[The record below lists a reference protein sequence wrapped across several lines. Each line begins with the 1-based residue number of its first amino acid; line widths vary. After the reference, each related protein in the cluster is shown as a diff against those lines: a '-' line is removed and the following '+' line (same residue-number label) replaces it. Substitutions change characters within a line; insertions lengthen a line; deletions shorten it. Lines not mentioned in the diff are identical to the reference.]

1 MSDPKDQ
8 KPGQL
13 DAGRRMHDGHEKP
26 DGVSPTL
33 LPPPREGGKRRR
45 WGIWVVI
52 VILVL
57 IGYAVYHAMHR
68 NSGGPGG
75 AGGGRSGA
83 GGRGAAAANKPMPV
97 MVATAAKGDIN
108 VVLSALGNV
117 TPVNNVTV
125 KTRVD
130 GQLVRLAFTEGQT
143 VKAGDLLAE
152 IDPRTYQAQL
162 AQAEGQLARDTALLQ
177 NAKLDLQR
185 YQTLLSQDSIAKQQ
199 VDTQA
204 ALVRQYD
211 GTVKLD
217 QGNVDNARVQLSY
230 TRITAPVAGRVG
242 LRQVD
247 PGNIVHAS
255 DANGIVVITQIDPIT
270 VIYSIP
276 EDNLPKVMPRL
287 QAGLKSGDRLPVE
300 AWDRAQTTVLAHG
313 ALMTVDNTIDNTTG
327 TVKLRAQFPNQNAA
341 LFPNQFVNV
350 RMRVD
355 TLHDQVIV
363 PGAAIQRGTQG
374 TFVYVVGE
382 DSKVTLRVVKLGVTE
397 GDRVS
402 VVQGLNPGERAV
414 IDGADKLRDG
424 ATVEVIQPGA
434 AAANAASAP
443 AAGQPG
449 GQGQRH
455 RRGQGGA
462 SAPAASTPAAKP

>member
-1 MSDPKDQ
+1 MSDAMDP
-8 KPGQL
+8 KPGTPYAGH
-13 DAGRRMHDGHEKP
+13 DA
-26 DGVSPTL
+26 VSPTL
-33 LPPPREGGKRRR
+33 LPPPRAGKPRR
-45 WGIWVVI
+45 WILWVV
-52 VILVL
+52 LVVLAL
-57 IGYAVYHAMHR
+57 IGYVIFHTVQRSTGAGK
-68 NSGGPGG
+68 GGP
-75 AGGGRSGA
+75 
-83 GGRGAAAANKPMPV
+83 GGRGAAMSGKPMPV

-108 VVLSALGNV
+108 VVLTALGNV

-152 IDPRTYQAQL
+152 IDPRAYQAQL

-177 NAKLDLQR
+177 NARLDLQR
-185 YQTLLSQDSIAKQQ
+185 YQTLMAQDSIAKQQ

-204 ALVRQYD
+204 SLVRQYE

-217 QGNVDNARVQLSY
+217 QGNADNARVQLSY
-230 TRITAPVAGRVG
+230 TRITAPVSGRVG

-255 DANGIVVITQIDPIT
+255 DTTGIVVITQIDPIT
-270 VIYSIP
+270 VIYTLP
-276 EDNLPKVMPRL
+276 EDTLPKVMPRL
-287 QAGLKSGDRLPVE
+287 QAGDKLPVE
-300 AWDRAQTTVLAHG
+300 AWDRGQTNLLAHG
-313 ALMTVDNTIDNTTG
+313 TLMTVDNTIDNTTG

-350 RMRVD
+350 RMRID
-355 TLHDQVIV
+355 TLHDQVIL

-374 TFVYVVGE
+374 TFAYVVGT
-382 DSKVTLRVVKLGVTE
+382 DGNVALRTVKLGVTE

-402 VVQGLNPGERAV
+402 IAQGLNPGERVV

-424 ATVEVIQPGA
+424 SPVEVIQPGA
-434 AAANAASAP
+434 ASAP
-443 AAGQPG
+443 AASQSGQG
-449 GQGQRH
+449 GQGGQGGH
-455 RRGQGGA
+455 RRHGGA
-462 SAPAASTPAAKP
+462 SAPAAAQPPKS

>member
-1 MSDPKDQ
+1 M
-8 KPGQL
+8 
-13 DAGRRMHDGHEKP
+13 AG
-26 DGVSPTL
+26 
-33 LPPPREGGKRRR
+33 
-45 WGIWVVI
+45 
-52 VILVL
+52 
-57 IGYAVYHAMHR
+57 
-68 NSGGPGG
+68 
-75 AGGGRSGA
+75 
-83 GGRGAAAANKPMPV
+83 KPMPV
-97 MVATAAKGDIN
+97 MVATATKGDIN

-162 AQAEGQLARDTALLQ
+162 AQAEGQLARDQALLT

-185 YQTLLSQDSIAKQQ
+185 YQTLLAQDSIAKQQ

-204 ALVRQYD
+204 SLVRQYE

-230 TRITAPVAGRVG
+230 TRITAPVSGRVG

-255 DANGIVVITQIDPIT
+255 DTNGIVVITQIDPIT

-287 QAGLKSGDRLPVE
+287 QSGDKLPVE

-313 ALMTVDNTIDNTTG
+313 TLMTVDNTIDNTTG

-374 TFVYVVGE
+374 TFVYVVGD
-382 DSKVTLRVVKLGVTE
+382 DSNVSLRVVKLGVTE

-402 VVQGLNPGERAV
+402 VAQGLKMGERV
-414 IDGADKLRDG
+414 VTDGADKLRDG
-424 ATVEVIQPGA
+424 APVEVIQPGA
-434 AAANAASAP
+434 TSHNAASAP
-443 AAGQPG
+443 TAGQD
-449 GQGQRH
+449 GQQGRRH

-462 SAPAASTPAAKP
+462 SVPAASAPAAKP

>member
-8 KPGQL
+8 KPGHSY
-13 DAGRRMHDGHEKP
+13 AGRDAHETD

-45 WGIWVVI
+45 WGLWMVI
-52 VILVL
+52 VILAL
-57 IGYAVYHAMHR
+57 IGYAIYHAMHR
-68 NSGGPGG
+68 NSGGPG
-75 AGGGRSGA
+75 ASRSGP
-83 GGRGAAAANKPMPV
+83 GGRGAAMASKPMPV
-97 MVATAAKGDIN
+97 MVATAARGDIN

-204 ALVRQYD
+204 SLVRQYE

-230 TRITAPVAGRVG
+230 TRITAPVSGRVG

-255 DANGIVVITQIDPIT
+255 DTNGIVVITQIDPIT

-300 AWDRAQTTVLAHG
+300 AWDRAQTVVLAHG
-313 ALMTVDNTIDNTTG
+313 VLMTVDNTIDNTTG

-355 TLHDQVIV
+355 TMQDVVIV

-374 TFVYVVGE
+374 TFVYIVGE
-382 DSKVTLRVVKLGVTE
+382 DSKVMLRVVKLGVTE

-402 VVQGLNPGERAV
+402 VAQGLQPGERVV

-424 ATVEVIQPGA
+424 SPVEVIQPGA
-434 AAANAASAP
+434 GPASAP
-443 AAGQPG
+443 AAGAQGGSKRG
-449 GQGQRH
+449 GQGQH
-455 RRGQGGA
+455 RRQGQGGA
-462 SAPAASTPAAKP
+462 SAPAASAAAAKP

>member
-1 MSDPKDQ
+1 MSDAKDPQ
-8 KPGQL
+8 AGQP
-13 DAGRRMHDGHEKP
+13 DAGRNAHHTSN
-26 DGVSPTL
+26 GVSPTL
-33 LPPPREGGKRRR
+33 LPPPESGNAGGRRRR
-45 WGIWVVI
+45 WGIWVVLI
-52 VILVL
+52 ILAL

-68 NSGGPGG
+68 NSGGPG
-75 AGGGRSGA
+75 AGRGGP
-83 GGRGAAAANKPMPV
+83 GGRGGAMAGKPMPV
-97 MVATAAKGDIN
+97 MVATATKGDIN

-162 AQAEGQLARDTALLQ
+162 AQAEGQLARDQALLT

-185 YQTLLSQDSIAKQQ
+185 YQTLLAQDSIAKQQ

-204 ALVRQYD
+204 SLVRQYE

-230 TRITAPVAGRVG
+230 TRITAPVSGRVG

-255 DANGIVVITQIDPIT
+255 DTNGIVVITQIDPIT

-287 QAGLKSGDRLPVE
+287 QSGDKLPVE

-313 ALMTVDNTIDNTTG
+313 TLMTVDNTIDNTTG

-374 TFVYVVGE
+374 TFVYVVGD
-382 DSKVTLRVVKLGVTE
+382 DSNVSLRVVKLGVTE

-402 VVQGLNPGERAV
+402 VAQGLKMGERV
-414 IDGADKLRDG
+414 VTDGADKLRDG
-424 ATVEVIQPGA
+424 APVEVIQPGA
-434 AAANAASAP
+434 TSHNAASAP
-443 AAGQPG
+443 TAGQD
-449 GQGQRH
+449 GQQGRRH

-462 SAPAASTPAAKP
+462 SVPAASAPAAKP

>member
-1 MSDPKDQ
+1 M
-8 KPGQL
+8 
-13 DAGRRMHDGHEKP
+13 AG
-26 DGVSPTL
+26 
-33 LPPPREGGKRRR
+33 
-45 WGIWVVI
+45 
-52 VILVL
+52 
-57 IGYAVYHAMHR
+57 
-68 NSGGPGG
+68 
-75 AGGGRSGA
+75 
-83 GGRGAAAANKPMPV
+83 KPMPV
-97 MVATAAKGDIN
+97 MVGTAIKGDIN

-152 IDPRTYQAQL
+152 VDPRTYQAQL
-162 AQAEGQLARDTALLQ
+162 AQAEGQLARDQALLQ

-185 YQTLLSQDSIAKQQ
+185 YQTLLSQDSISKQQ

-230 TRITAPVAGRVG
+230 TRITAPVPGRVG

-255 DANGIVVITQIDPIT
+255 DTNGIVVITQIDPIT

-276 EDNLPKVMPRL
+276 EDSLPKVMPRL
-287 QAGLKSGDRLPVE
+287 QSGDKLPVE
-300 AWDRAQTTVLAHG
+300 AWDRGQTTQLARG
-313 ALMTVDNTIDNTTG
+313 VLMTVDNTIDNTTG
-327 TVKLRAQFPNQNAA
+327 TVKLRAQFPNQNAM

-355 TLHDQVIV
+355 TLRDVVIV

-374 TFVYVVGE
+374 TFVYVVG
-382 DSKVTLRVVKLGVTE
+382 DDNKVALRLVKLGVTE

-402 VVQGLNPGERAV
+402 VAQGLQPGERVV

-424 ATVEVIQPGA
+424 SPVEVIQPGA
-434 AAANAASAP
+434 AAASAP
-443 AAGQPG
+443 APGQAHQG
-449 GQGQRH
+449 GRH

-462 SAPAASTPAAKP
+462 SAPAASAPAAKP

>member
-1 MSDPKDQ
+1 M
-8 KPGQL
+8 
-13 DAGRRMHDGHEKP
+13 
-26 DGVSPTL
+26 
-33 LPPPREGGKRRR
+33 
-45 WGIWVVI
+45 
-52 VILVL
+52 
-57 IGYAVYHAMHR
+57 
-68 NSGGPGG
+68 
-75 AGGGRSGA
+75 
-83 GGRGAAAANKPMPV
+83 ANKPMPV

-108 VVLSALGNV
+108 VVISALGNV
-117 TPVNNVTV
+117 TPVVNVTV
-125 KTRVD
+125 KSRVD
-130 GQLVRLAFTEGQT
+130 GQLVRIHFTEGQN

-152 IDPRTYQAQL
+152 IDPATYQAQL
-162 AQAEGQLARDTALLQ
+162 LQAQGQLARDQALLQ

-185 YQTLLSQDSIAKQQ
+185 YQTLAAQDSIAKQQ

-204 ALVRQYD
+204 SLVRQYE

-230 TRITAPVAGRVG
+230 TRITAPVSGRVG

-255 DANGIVVITQIDPIT
+255 DTNGIVVITQIDPMT

-276 EDNLPKVMPRL
+276 EDSLPKVMPRL
-287 QAGLKSGDRLPVE
+287 QSGDKLPVD

-313 ALMTVDNTIDNTTG
+313 VLMTVDNTIDNTTG

-374 TFVYVVGE
+374 TFVYIVGQ
-382 DSKVTLRVVKLGVTE
+382 DSNVTLRVVKLGVTE
-397 GDRVS
+397 GERVS
-402 VVQGLNPGERAV
+402 ITSGLQPGERVV

-424 ATVEVIQPGA
+424 APVEVIQPG
-434 AAANAASAP
+434 AANAASAP
-443 AAGQPG
+443 AAGQGRQG

-455 RRGQGGA
+455 HRGQGGA
-462 SAPAASTPAAKP
+462 SAPAASAPAAKQ

>member
-8 KPGQL
+8 KPGQFG
-13 DAGRRMHDGHEKP
+13 AGRRADDGKETPHE
-26 DGVSPTL
+26 VSPTL

-45 WGIWVVI
+45 WGIWLVI

-57 IGYAVYHAMHR
+57 IGYAVYHASHR
-68 NSGGPGG
+68 NSGPGG
-75 AGGGRSGA
+75 AGGAG
-83 GGRGAAAANKPMPV
+83 GGRGAAMANKPMPV
-97 MVATAAKGDIN
+97 MIGTAAKGDIN

-162 AQAEGQLARDTALLQ
+162 AQAEGQLARDQALLQ

-185 YQTLLSQDSIAKQQ
+185 YQTLLSQDSISKQQ

-255 DANGIVVITQIDPIT
+255 DTNGIVVITQIDPIT

-287 QAGLKSGDRLPVE
+287 QSGLKSGDKLPVE
-300 AWDRAQTTVLAHG
+300 AWDRGQTTQLARG
-313 ALMTVDNTIDNTTG
+313 VLMTVDNTIDNTTG
-327 TVKLRAQFPNQNAA
+327 TVKLRAQFPNQNAM

-355 TLHDQVIV
+355 TLRDVVIV

-382 DSKVTLRVVKLGVTE
+382 DNKVALRVVKLGVTE
-397 GDRVS
+397 GERVS
-402 VVQGLNPGERAV
+402 VAQGLQPGERVV

-424 ATVEVIQPGA
+424 SPVEVIQPGA
-434 AAANAASAP
+434 APANAPASAP
-443 AAGQPG
+443 AAGQAQQG
-449 GQGQRH
+449 GRH

-462 SAPAASTPAAKP
+462 SPPAASAPAAKP

>member
-1 MSDPKDQ
+1 MSDAKDQ
-8 KPGQL
+8 KPTPA
-13 DAGRRMHDGHEKP
+13 DARRNTHETP

-45 WGIWVVI
+45 WVIWVVI
-52 VILVL
+52 VILAL
-57 IGYAVYHAMHR
+57 IGYAIYHAMHR

-75 AGGGRSGA
+75 AGGSRGGP
-83 GGRGAAAANKPMPV
+83 GGRGAAMASRPMPV
-97 MVATAAKGDIN
+97 MVATASKGDIN
-108 VVLSALGNV
+108 VVLTALGNV
-117 TPVNNVTV
+117 TPINNVTV

-162 AQAEGQLARDTALLQ
+162 AQAEGQLARDTALLK
-177 NAKLDLQR
+177 NARLDLQR
-185 YQTLLSQDSIAKQQ
+185 YQTLLAQDSIAKQQ

-204 ALVRQYD
+204 ALVRQYE

-230 TRITAPVAGRVG
+230 TRITAPVSGRVG

-255 DANGIVVITQIDPIT
+255 DTNGIVVITQIDPIT
-270 VIYSIP
+270 VLYSIP

-287 QAGLKSGDRLPVE
+287 QAGLKSNERLPVE

-313 ALMTVDNTIDNTTG
+313 VLMTVDNTIDNTTG

-355 TLHDQVIV
+355 TLHDVVIV

-374 TFVYVVGE
+374 TFVYVVGD

-402 VVQGLNPGERAV
+402 VAQGLNAGERVV

-424 ATVEVIQPGA
+424 APVEVVQPGA
-434 AAANAASAP
+434 HPASAP
-443 AAGQPG
+443 AASPDGQ
-449 GQGQRH
+449 QGRRH
-455 RRGQGGA
+455 RRGQDGAGGA
-462 SAPAASTPAAKP
+462 SAPAASAPAAKP

>member
-1 MSDPKDQ
+1 M
-8 KPGQL
+8 
-13 DAGRRMHDGHEKP
+13 
-26 DGVSPTL
+26 
-33 LPPPREGGKRRR
+33 
-45 WGIWVVI
+45 
-52 VILVL
+52 
-57 IGYAVYHAMHR
+57 
-68 NSGGPGG
+68 
-75 AGGGRSGA
+75 
-83 GGRGAAAANKPMPV
+83 
-97 MVATAAKGDIN
+97 
-108 VVLSALGNV
+108 
-117 TPVNNVTV
+117 
-125 KTRVD
+125 
-130 GQLVRLAFTEGQT
+130 
-143 VKAGDLLAE
+143 KAGDLLAE
-152 IDPRTYQAQL
+152 IDPATYQAQL
-162 AQAEGQLARDTALLQ
+162 LQAQGQLARDQALLQ

-185 YQTLLSQDSIAKQQ
+185 YQTLAAQDSIAKQQ

-204 ALVRQYD
+204 SLVRQYE

-230 TRITAPVAGRVG
+230 TRITAPVSGRVG

-255 DANGIVVITQIDPIT
+255 DTNGIVVITQIDPMT

-287 QAGLKSGDRLPVE
+287 QSGDKLPVD

-313 ALMTVDNTIDNTTG
+313 MLMTVDNTIDNTTG
-327 TVKLRAQFPNQNAA
+327 TVKLKAQFPNQNAA

-374 TFVYVVGE
+374 TFVYVVG
-382 DSKVTLRVVKLGVTE
+382 DNNKVALRLVKLGVTE

-402 VVQGLNPGERAV
+402 VAQGLQPGERVV

-424 ATVEVIQPGA
+424 SPVEVIQPGA
-434 AAANAASAP
+434 AAASAP
-443 AAGQPG
+443 AAGQADQG
-449 GQGQRH
+449 GRH

-462 SAPAASTPAAKP
+462 SAPAASAPAAKP

>member
-1 MSDPKDQ
+1 MSDAQDQ
-8 KPGQL
+8 KPGSP
-13 DAGRRMHDGHEKP
+13 DAARPTHDGSPGP
-26 DGVSPTL
+26 DAVSPTL

-45 WGIWVVI
+45 WAIWVV
-52 VILVL
+52 VIILALV
-57 IGYAVYHAMHR
+57 GYAIYHAMHR

-75 AGGGRSGA
+75 AGGR
-83 GGRGAAAANKPMPV
+83 GGRAAMAGKPMPV
-97 MVATAAKGDIN
+97 MVAAATRGDIN

-117 TPVNNVTV
+117 TPVNNATV

-162 AQAEGQLARDTALLQ
+162 AQAEGQLARDQALLQ
-177 NAKLDLQR
+177 NARLDLQR
-185 YQTLLSQDSIAKQQ
+185 YQTLLAQDSIAKQQ

-204 ALVRQYD
+204 ALVRQYE

-230 TRITAPVAGRVG
+230 TRITAPVSGRVG

-255 DANGIVVITQIDPIT
+255 DTNGIVVITQVDPIS
-270 VIYSIP
+270 VIYTIP
-276 EDNLPKVMPRL
+276 EDSLPKVMPRL
-287 QAGLKSGDRLPVE
+287 QSGDKLPVE

-313 ALMTVDNTIDNTTG
+313 TLMTVDNTIDNTTG
-327 TVKLRAQFPNQNAA
+327 TVKLRAQFPNQSAM

-355 TLHDQVIV
+355 TLRDQVIV

-397 GDRVS
+397 GERVS
-402 VVQGLNPGERAV
+402 VAQGLKAGERV
-414 IDGADKLRDG
+414 VVDGADKLRDG
-424 ATVEVIQPGA
+424 APVEVIQPGA
-434 AAANAASAP
+434 GPASAP
-443 AAGQPG
+443 AAGQD
-449 GQGQRH
+449 GQQGRRH

-462 SAPAASTPAAKP
+462 SAPAASAPAAKP

>member
-1 MSDPKDQ
+1 MSDAKDPQ
-8 KPGQL
+8 AGQP
-13 DAGRRMHDGHEKP
+13 DAGRNAHHTSN
-26 DGVSPTL
+26 GVSPTL
-33 LPPPREGGKRRR
+33 LPPPEGGNAGGRRRR
-45 WGIWVVI
+45 WGIWVVLI
-52 VILVL
+52 ILAL

-68 NSGGPGG
+68 NSGGPG
-75 AGGGRSGA
+75 AGRGGP
-83 GGRGAAAANKPMPV
+83 GGRGGAMAGKPMPV
-97 MVATAAKGDIN
+97 MVATATKGDIN

-162 AQAEGQLARDTALLQ
+162 AQAEGQLARDQALLT

-185 YQTLLSQDSIAKQQ
+185 YQTLLAQDSIAKQQ

-204 ALVRQYD
+204 SLVRQYE

-230 TRITAPVAGRVG
+230 TRITAPVSGRVG

-255 DANGIVVITQIDPIT
+255 DTNGIVVITQIDPIT

-287 QAGLKSGDRLPVE
+287 QSGDKLPVE

-313 ALMTVDNTIDNTTG
+313 TLMTVDNTIDNTTG

-374 TFVYVVGE
+374 TFVYVVGD
-382 DSKVTLRVVKLGVTE
+382 DSNVSLRVVKLGVTE

-402 VVQGLNPGERAV
+402 VAQGLKMGERV
-414 IDGADKLRDG
+414 VTDGADKLRDG
-424 ATVEVIQPGA
+424 APVEVIQPGA
-434 AAANAASAP
+434 TSHNAASAP
-443 AAGQPG
+443 TAGQD
-449 GQGQRH
+449 GQQGRRH

-462 SAPAASTPAAKP
+462 SVPAASAPAAKP

>member
-8 KPGQL
+8 KPGQFE
-13 DAGRRMHDGHEKP
+13 AGHHTHDGKETPHE
-26 DGVSPTL
+26 VSPTL

-45 WGIWVVI
+45 WGLWVVI
-52 VILVL
+52 VIVVL
-57 IGYAVYHAMHR
+57 IGYAIYHAVHR
-68 NSGGPGG
+68 NSGGPG
-75 AGGGRSGA
+75 AGGGRSGT
-83 GGRGAAAANKPMPV
+83 GGRGAAMANRSMPV
-97 MVATAAKGDIN
+97 MVAAAAKGDIN

-152 IDPRTYQAQL
+152 VDPRTYQAQL
-162 AQAEGQLARDTALLQ
+162 AQAEGQLARDQALLQ

-185 YQTLLSQDSIAKQQ
+185 YQTLLSQDSISKQQ

-255 DANGIVVITQIDPIT
+255 DTNGIAVITQIDPIT

-276 EDNLPKVMPRL
+276 EDSLPKVMPRL
-287 QAGLKSGDRLPVE
+287 QSGDKLPVE

-313 ALMTVDNTIDNTTG
+313 TLMTVDNTIDNTTG
-327 TVKLRAQFPNQNAA
+327 TVKLRAQFPNQTAA

-355 TLHDQVIV
+355 TLRDVVIV

-382 DSKVTLRVVKLGVTE
+382 DNKVALRVVKLGVTE
-397 GDRVS
+397 GERVS
-402 VVQGLNPGERAV
+402 VVQGLQPGERVV

-424 ATVEVIQPGA
+424 SPVEVIQPGA
-434 AAANAASAP
+434 ASTNAASAP
-443 AAGQPG
+443 AAGQD
-449 GQGQRH
+449 GQQGRRH

-462 SAPAASTPAAKP
+462 SAPAASAPAAKP

>member
-1 MSDPKDQ
+1 MSDPNDQ
-8 KPGQL
+8 KPGQFE
-13 DAGRRMHDGHEKP
+13 AGHHTHDGKETPHE
-26 DGVSPTL
+26 VSPTL

-45 WGIWVVI
+45 WGLWVVI
-52 VILVL
+52 VIVVL
-57 IGYAVYHAMHR
+57 IGYAIYHAVHR
-68 NSGGPGG
+68 NSGGPG
-75 AGGGRSGA
+75 AGGGRSGT
-83 GGRGAAAANKPMPV
+83 GGRGAAMANRSMPV
-97 MVATAAKGDIN
+97 MVAAAAKGDIN

-152 IDPRTYQAQL
+152 VDPRTYQAQL
-162 AQAEGQLARDTALLQ
+162 AQAEGQLARDQALLQ

-185 YQTLLSQDSIAKQQ
+185 YQTLLSQDSISKQQ

-247 PGNIVHAS
+247 RGNIVHAS
-255 DANGIVVITQIDPIT
+255 DTNGIVVITQMDPIT

-287 QAGLKSGDRLPVE
+287 QSGLKSGDRLPVE
-300 AWDRAQTTVLAHG
+300 AWNRGQTTQLAFFFFIYF
-313 ALMTVDNTIDNTTG
+313 DNTFFNTTG
-327 TVKLRAQFPNQNAA
+327 TVKLRAQFPNQNAM

-355 TLHDQVIV
+355 TLRDVVVV

-382 DSKVTLRVVKLGVTE
+382 DSKVALRVVKLGVTE
-397 GDRVS
+397 GEGVS
-402 VVQGLNPGERAV
+402 VEQGLQHGEREL
-414 IDGADKLRDG
+414 IDGAHKLRDG
-424 ATVEVIQPGA
+424 SPVEVIQPGA
-434 AAANAASAP
+434 APASAP
-443 AAGQPG
+443 AAGQAQQG
-449 GQGQRH
+449 GRH
-455 RRGQGGA
+455 RRDQGGASGPAA
-462 SAPAASTPAAKP
+462 SAPAAKP

>member
-1 MSDPKDQ
+1 MSEAMDPERGNNKNAGHKDADR
-8 KPGQL
+8 GT
-13 DAGRRMHDGHEKP
+13 HETH

-45 WGIWVVI
+45 WGIWVVL

-57 IGYAVYHAMHR
+57 IGYAVWHATHR
-68 NSGGPGG
+68 NAGGPGG
-75 AGGGRSGA
+75 AGRGGS
-83 GGRGAAAANKPMPV
+83 GGRGAAMANKPMPV
-97 MVATAAKGDIN
+97 MVATATKGDIN
-108 VVLSALGNV
+108 VVISALGNV
-117 TPVNNVTV
+117 TPVANVTV
-125 KTRVD
+125 KSRVD
-130 GQLVRLAFTEGQT
+130 GQLVRVNFTEGQN

-152 IDPRTYQAQL
+152 IDPATYQAQL
-162 AQAEGQLARDTALLQ
+162 LQAQGQLARDQALLQ

-185 YQTLLSQDSIAKQQ
+185 YQTLAAQDSISKQQ

-204 ALVRQYD
+204 SLVRQYE

-230 TRITAPVAGRVG
+230 TRITAPVSGRVG

-255 DANGIVVITQIDPIT
+255 DTNGIVVITQIDPMT

-276 EDNLPKVMPRL
+276 EDSLPKVMPRL
-287 QAGLKSGDRLPVE
+287 QSGEKLPVD

-313 ALMTVDNTIDNTTG
+313 TLMTVDNQIDNTTG

-374 TFVYVVGE
+374 TFVYIVGQ
-382 DSKVTLRVVKLGVTE
+382 DSNVTLRVVKLGVTE
-397 GDRVS
+397 GERVS
-402 VVQGLNPGERAV
+402 VTSGLQPGERVV

-424 ATVEVIQPGA
+424 APVEVIQPG
-434 AAANAASAP
+434 AANAASAP
-443 AAGQPG
+443 AAGQTHQG
-449 GQGQRH
+449 GRH

-462 SAPAASTPAAKP
+462 SAPAASAPAAKQ

>member
-8 KPGQL
+8 KPGQFD
-13 DAGRRMHDGHEKP
+13 DAGRRTHDGQETP
-26 DGVSPTL
+26 NEVSPTL

-52 VILVL
+52 IILVL
-57 IGYAVYHAMHR
+57 IGYAVYHAKYR
-68 NSGGPGG
+68 NTGGQGGRGGP
-75 AGGGRSGA
+75 
-83 GGRGAAAANKPMPV
+83 GGRGAAMAGKPMPV
-97 MVATAAKGDIN
+97 MVGTAVKGDIN

-152 IDPRTYQAQL
+152 VDPRTYQAQL
-162 AQAEGQLARDTALLQ
+162 AQAEGQLARDQALLQ

-185 YQTLLSQDSIAKQQ
+185 YQTLLSQDSISKQQ

-230 TRITAPVAGRVG
+230 TRITAPVSGRVG

-255 DANGIVVITQIDPIT
+255 DTNGIVVITQIDPIT

-276 EDNLPKVMPRL
+276 EDSLPKVMPRL
-287 QAGLKSGDRLPVE
+287 QSGDKLPVE
-300 AWDRAQTTVLAHG
+300 AWDRGQTTQLARG
-313 ALMTVDNTIDNTTG
+313 VLMTVDNTIDNTTG
-327 TVKLRAQFPNQNAA
+327 TVKLRAQFPNQNAM

-355 TLHDQVIV
+355 TLRDAVIV
-363 PGAAIQRGTQG
+363 PSAAIQRGTQG
-374 TFVYVVGE
+374 TFVYVIGE
-382 DSKVTLRVVKLGVTE
+382 DNKVALRVVKLGVTE
-397 GDRVS
+397 GERVS
-402 VVQGLNPGERAV
+402 VAQGLQPGERVV

-424 ATVEVIQPGA
+424 SPVEVIQPGA
-434 AAANAASAP
+434 AAASAP
-443 AAGQPG
+443 AAGQAHQG
-449 GQGQRH
+449 GRH

-462 SAPAASTPAAKP
+462 SAPAASAPAAKP

>member
-8 KPGQL
+8 NPGQFE
-13 DAGRRMHDGHEKP
+13 AGRRTDDGKETPHD
-26 DGVSPTL
+26 VSPTL
-33 LPPPREGGKRRR
+33 LPPPREGSKRRR

-57 IGYAVYHAMHR
+57 IGYAIYHAMHR
-68 NSGGPGG
+68 NSGGPG
-75 AGGGRSGA
+75 AGGGRSG
-83 GGRGAAAANKPMPV
+83 GRGAAMANKPMPV

-185 YQTLLSQDSIAKQQ
+185 YQTLLSQDSISKQQ

-255 DANGIVVITQIDPIT
+255 DTNGIVVITQIDPIT

-287 QAGLKSGDRLPVE
+287 QSGDKLAVE
-300 AWDRAQTTVLAHG
+300 AWDRAQTTVLARG
-313 ALMTVDNTIDNTTG
+313 TLMTVDNTIDNTTG

-355 TLHDQVIV
+355 TLRDVVIV

-382 DSKVTLRVVKLGVTE
+382 DSKVTLRVVKLGATE
-397 GDRVS
+397 GERVS
-402 VVQGLNPGERAV
+402 VAQGLQPGERVV

-424 ATVEVIQPGA
+424 SPVEVIQPGA
-434 AAANAASAP
+434 ASAQ
-443 AAGQPG
+443 AAGPD
-449 GQGQRH
+449 GQQGRRH

-462 SAPAASTPAAKP
+462 SAPAASAPAASAPAAKP

>member
-8 KPGQL
+8 KPGQF
-13 DAGRRMHDGHEKP
+13 DNAGRLTHDLKETPHE
-26 DGVSPTL
+26 VSPTL

-45 WGIWVVI
+45 WGIWLVI
-52 VILVL
+52 VLLVL
-57 IGYAVYHAMHR
+57 IGYAVYHAKYR
-68 NSGGPGG
+68 NAGGPGSSGGPGG
-75 AGGGRSGA
+75 
-83 GGRGAAAANKPMPV
+83 RGASMANKPMPV
-97 MVATAAKGDIN
+97 MVGTAVKGDIN

-152 IDPRTYQAQL
+152 VDPRTYQAQL
-162 AQAEGQLARDTALLQ
+162 AQAEGQLARDQALLQ

-185 YQTLLSQDSIAKQQ
+185 YQTLLSQDSISKQQ

-230 TRITAPVAGRVG
+230 TRITAPVSGRVG

-255 DANGIVVITQIDPIT
+255 DTNGIVVITQIDPIT

-287 QAGLKSGDRLPVE
+287 QSGDKLPVE
-300 AWDRAQTTVLAHG
+300 AWDRSQTTQLARG
-313 ALMTVDNTIDNTTG
+313 VLMTVDNTIDNTTG
-327 TVKLRAQFPNQNAA
+327 TVKLRAQFPNQNAM

-355 TLHDQVIV
+355 TLRDVVIV

-374 TFVYVVGE
+374 TFVYVVG
-382 DSKVTLRVVKLGVTE
+382 DDNKVALRLVKLGVTE

-402 VVQGLNPGERAV
+402 VAQGLQPGERVV
-414 IDGADKLRDG
+414 IDGADKLREG
-424 ATVEVIQPGA
+424 SPVEVIQPGA
-434 AAANAASAP
+434 AAASAP
-443 AAGQPG
+443 AAGQGHQG
-449 GQGQRH
+449 GRH
-455 RRGQGGA
+455 RRGPGGA
-462 SAPAASTPAAKP
+462 SAPAASAPAAKP

>member
-8 KPGQL
+8 KPDQFEG
-13 DAGRRMHDGHEKP
+13 GRRTHDGKETPHE
-26 DGVSPTL
+26 VSPTL
-33 LPPPREGGKRRR
+33 LQPPREGGKRRR
-45 WGIWVVI
+45 WGIWVVVVI
-52 VILVL
+52 VVL
-57 IGYAVYHAMHR
+57 IGYAVYHATTHR
-68 NSGGPGG
+68 GGGGPGG
-75 AGGGRSGA
+75 PGSGGR
-83 GGRGAAAANKPMPV
+83 GGRGAAMAGKPMPV

-117 TPVNNVTV
+117 TPVANVTV

-130 GQLVRLAFTEGQT
+130 GQLVRVAFTEGQN
-143 VKAGDLLAE
+143 VKAGDVLAE
-152 IDPRTYQAQL
+152 IDSAPYKAQL
-162 AQAEGQLARDTALLQ
+162 AQAEGQLARDQALLQ

-185 YQTLLSQDSIAKQQ
+185 YQTLASQDSISKQQ

-204 ALVRQYD
+204 SLVRQYE

-230 TRITAPVAGRVG
+230 TRITAPVSGRVG

-255 DANGIVVITQIDPIT
+255 DTNGIVVITQIDPMT

-276 EDNLPKVMPRL
+276 EDSLPKVMPRM
-287 QAGLKSGDRLPVE
+287 QSGDKLSVE
-300 AWDRAQTTVLAHG
+300 AWDRAQTTQLARGVLV
-313 ALMTVDNTIDNTTG
+313 TVDNTIDNTTG
-327 TVKLRAQFPNQNAA
+327 TVKLRAQFPNQNAM

-355 TLHDQVIV
+355 TLRDVVIV

-374 TFVYVVGE
+374 TFVYIVGA
-382 DSKVTLRVVKLGVTE
+382 DNNVTLRVVKLGVTE
-397 GDRVS
+397 GDRTQ
-402 VVQGLNPGERAV
+402 VVQGLNPGERVV

-424 ATVEVIQPGA
+424 APVEVIQPGA
-434 AAANAASAP
+434 SPASAP
-443 AAGQPG
+443 AADGQQG
-449 GQGQRH
+449 GRGQH
-455 RRGQGGA
+455 RRHGGA
-462 SAPAASTPAAKP
+462 SAPAASAPAAKP

>member
-8 KPGQL
+8 KPGQF
-13 DAGRRMHDGHEKP
+13 DAARRTHDGKETPHE
-26 DGVSPTL
+26 VSPTL
-33 LPPPREGGKRRR
+33 LPPPGEGGKRRR
-45 WGIWVVI
+45 WGIWVI
-52 VILVL
+52 LVILVL
-57 IGYAVYHAMHR
+57 IGYAVYHATHR
-68 NSGGPGG
+68 NAGGPGG
-75 AGGGRSGA
+75 GGRGGA
-83 GGRGAAAANKPMPV
+83 GGRGAAMANKPMPV
-97 MVATAAKGDIN
+97 MVATASKGDIN

-130 GQLVRLAFTEGQT
+130 GQLVRLAFTEGQM

-162 AQAEGQLARDTALLQ
+162 TQAEGQLARDQALLQ

-185 YQTLLSQDSIAKQQ
+185 YQTLASQDSISKQQ

-230 TRITAPVAGRVG
+230 TRITAPVGGRVG

-255 DANGIVVITQIDPIT
+255 DTNGIVIITQIDPIT

-276 EDNLPKVMPRL
+276 EDSLPKVMPRL
-287 QAGLKSGDRLPVE
+287 QSGDKLPVE

-355 TLHDQVIV
+355 TLRDVVIV

-374 TFVYVVGE
+374 TFVYVVGA
-382 DSKVTLRVVKLGVTE
+382 DNNVALRVVKLGVTE
-397 GDRVS
+397 GERVS
-402 VVQGLNPGERAV
+402 VAQGLNPGERVV

-424 ATVEVIQPGA
+424 APVEVIEPGA
-434 AAANAASAP
+434 APASAP
-443 AAGQPG
+443 AAGQAHQG
-449 GQGQRH
+449 GRH

-462 SAPAASTPAAKP
+462 SESATSAAASAPAAKQ

>member
-1 MSDPKDQ
+1 MSEPQDQ
-8 KPGQL
+8 KPDHL
-13 DAGRRMHDGHEKP
+13 NAGRDMDGAHST
-26 DGVSPTL
+26 VSPTL
-33 LPPPREGGKRRR
+33 LPPPREGGHAGGNRRR
-45 WGIWVVI
+45 WGLWVALLVLAVI
-52 VILVL
+52 V
-57 IGYAVYHAMHR
+57 GYAVYHAMHR
-68 NSGGPGG
+68 SSGPGG
-75 AGGGRSGA
+75 AGGGR
-83 GGRGAAAANKPMPV
+83 GGRGGAMAGKPMPV

-152 IDPRTYQAQL
+152 VDPRTYQAQL

-204 ALVRQYD
+204 SLVRQYE

-230 TRITAPVAGRVG
+230 TRIVAPVAGRVG

-255 DANGIVVITQIDPIT
+255 DTNGIVVITQIDPIT
-270 VIYSIP
+270 VLYSIP

-287 QAGLKSGDRLPVE
+287 QSGDKLPVE

-313 ALMTVDNTIDNTTG
+313 VLMTVDNTIDNTTG
-327 TVKLRAQFPNQNAA
+327 TVKLRAQFPNQNAM

-374 TFVYVVGE
+374 TFVYTVGE

-402 VVQGLNPGERAV
+402 VASGLNLGERVV

-424 ATVEVIQPGA
+424 SPVEVIQPGA
-434 AAANAASAP
+434 GPASAP
-443 AAGQPG
+443 AAGHD
-449 GQGQRH
+449 GQQGKRH
-455 RRGQGGA
+455 RRGQGQGGA
-462 SAPAASTPAAKP
+462 SAPAASVPAAKP

>member
-1 MSDPKDQ
+1 MSEAMDPERDNGGNNKNAGHKDAEH
-8 KPGQL
+8 GT
-13 DAGRRMHDGHEKP
+13 HETR

-45 WGIWVVI
+45 WVIWVVL

-57 IGYAVYHAMHR
+57 IGYAVYHATHR
-68 NSGGPGG
+68 NAGGPGG
-75 AGGGRSGA
+75 AGRGGS
-83 GGRGAAAANKPMPV
+83 GGRGAAMANKPMPV
-97 MVATAAKGDIN
+97 MVASAAKGDIN

-152 IDPRTYQAQL
+152 VDPRTYQAQL
-162 AQAEGQLARDTALLQ
+162 EQAEGQLARDQALLQ
-177 NAKLDLQR
+177 NARLDLQR

-204 ALVRQYD
+204 SLVRQYE

-230 TRITAPVAGRVG
+230 TRITAPVSGRVG

-255 DANGIVVITQIDPIT
+255 DTNGIVVITQIDPIT

-276 EDNLPKVMPRL
+276 EDSLPKVMPRL
-287 QAGLKSGDRLPVE
+287 QSGDKLPVD

-313 ALMTVDNTIDNTTG
+313 VLMTVDNTIDNTTG

-374 TFVYVVGE
+374 TFVYVVGA
-382 DSKVTLRVVKLGVTE
+382 DNNVTLRVVKLGVTE
-397 GDRVS
+397 GERVS
-402 VVQGLNPGERAV
+402 ITNGLQPGERVV

-424 ATVEVIQPGA
+424 APVEVIQPGA
-434 AAANAASAP
+434 APASAP
-443 AAGQPG
+443 AANQGHQG

-462 SAPAASTPAAKP
+462 SAPAASAPAAKP